1 MMRLYTVPASTN
13 VERVALALTHKRLLF
28 EYVPVPYDDRREVR
42 KVSGQDLVPV
52 LLDGE
57 RVIHDSME
65 IVRYLEDQYPDRPRL
80 YPDDPA
86 RRADCLIFIDWF
98 NRVWK
103 RPPNELT
110 DELEKP
116 AAEIDRDKVA
126 RLGKT
131 LQDHLVLF
139 EQMLTGR
146 EYLMGQYSAA
156 DVAAFPF
163 LKYSA
168 IHPED
173 DPYLFHKVLMDNM
186 KLGDDHPHLR
196 AWIARVNR
204 RSRAEVRGEA

>member
-13 VERVALALTHKRLLF
+13 VERVAIALAHKRLPF

-52 LLDGE
+52 LLDGG

-80 YPDDPA
+80 YPAVPA
-86 RRADCLIFIDWF
+86 RRAECLIFIDWF

-116 AAEIDRDKVA
+116 ASEIDHDKVA

-131 LQDHLVLF
+131 LQDTLDLF
-139 EQMLTGR
+139 EQMLAGR
-146 EYLMGQYSAA
+146 EYLMGEYSAA

-163 LKYSA
+163 LKYA
-168 IHPED
+168 TIHPEE

-186 KLGDDHPHLR
+186 TTGD
-196 AWIARVNR
+196 NT
-204 RSRAEVRGEA
+204 